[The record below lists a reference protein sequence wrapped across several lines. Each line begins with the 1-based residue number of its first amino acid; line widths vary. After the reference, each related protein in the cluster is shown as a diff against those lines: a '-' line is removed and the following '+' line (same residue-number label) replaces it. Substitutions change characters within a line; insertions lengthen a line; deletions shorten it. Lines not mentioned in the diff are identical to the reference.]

1 MKPTAYTLAL
11 LLAASG
17 VTGCATL
24 GLDGKIDN
32 RVTCTVAKDKA
43 FVVSE
48 WGPVGISSTI
58 ADADRAVIC
67 K

>member
-24 GLDGKIDN
+24 DGVALEN
-32 RVTCTVAKDKA
+32 RVACTVAKDRA
-43 FVVSE
+43 FVVSQY
-48 WGPVGISSTI
+48 GPVGISSRI
-58 ADADRAVIC
+58 AEADRAVIC